1 MAEGDYLALD
11 VGSKRTGIARASS
24 VAKLPEPLKI
34 VETDKL
40 IDELKTLV
48 TAQPALG
55 IVVGLPR
62 NLNGDDTDQTRWVRK
77 WTEQAEKEIDVPF
90 HFQDEALTTT
100 EALSRQPNNSQPDAE
115 AAVIILQDFLNGKE
129 DQ

>member
-24 VAKLPEPLKI
+24 VAKLPQPLKI

-40 IDELKTLV
+40 IDELKALV
-48 TAQPALG
+48 TAQPTLG

-62 NLNGDDTDQTRWVRK
+62 NLDGDNTDQTRWVHN
-77 WTEQAEKEIDVPF
+77 WAEQARKEVDVPF
-90 HFQDEALTTT
+90 HFQDEALTTA
-100 EALSRQPNNSQPDAE
+100 EVMSRQPNNSQPDAE
-115 AAVIILQDFLNGKE
+115 AAAIILQDFLNGKE
-129 DQ
+129 D

>member
-1 MAEGDYLALD
+1 VADGDYLGLD
-11 VGSKRTGIARASS
+11 VGQKRTGIARASS
-24 VAKLPEPLKI
+24 TAKLPQPLKI

-40 IDELKTLV
+40 IDELKALVGAQHTL
-48 TAQPALG
+48 A

-62 NLNGDDTDQTRWVRK
+62 NLEGDDTSQTRWVRQ
-77 WTEQAEKEIDVPF
+77 WAEQARQEIDLPL

-115 AAVIILQDFLNGKE
+115 AAAIILQDFLNGK
-129 DQ
+129 D